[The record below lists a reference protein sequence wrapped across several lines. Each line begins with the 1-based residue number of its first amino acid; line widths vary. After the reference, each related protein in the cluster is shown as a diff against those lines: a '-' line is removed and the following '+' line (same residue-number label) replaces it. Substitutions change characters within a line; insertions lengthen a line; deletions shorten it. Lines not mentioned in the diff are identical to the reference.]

1 MYLESKERSENAMSR
16 KDVKAIAKGLTDNK
30 KEAKEFEKLI
40 KKLLTE

>member
-1 MYLESKERSENAMSR
+1 MSR

>member
-1 MYLESKERSENAMSR
+1 MSR
-16 KDVKAIAKGLTDNK
+16 RDVKAIAKGLTDNK